1 MQGDRRMVDRP
12 NRARAARRASS
23 RNRRKARNKRMIF
36 LVSIVVIA
44 FGIVIGSQIINK
56 LGTLNDLK
64 SQETQLKKQYKEQLE
79 IAEDLKEKK
88 SYVQTDEYVENMARK
103 LGLLYPDEVILQ
115 PEK

>member
-1 MQGDRRMVDRP
+1 MQGNRNIVDRP

-23 RNRRKARNKRMIF
+23 RHRRKTRNRRMIII
-36 LVSIVVIA
+36 VSVVLIALGIVVGA
-44 FGIVIGSQIINK
+44 QIIGK
-56 LGTLNDLK
+56 LNNLHDLK
-64 SQETQLKKQYKEQLE
+64 TQEAELKKQYKEQLE
-79 IAEDLKEKK
+79 LAEDLKEKK